1 MDEQAQKH
9 LVLGTAGHVD
19 HGKTTLI
26 KAMTGVN
33 PDRLKEEQERG
44 VTIDLGFA
52 WLPLAD
58 GGVLGII
65 DVPGHERFL
74 RNMLA
79 GASGVDI
86 VLLVVAADEGVMP
99 QTREHMEI
107 LELLETKQ
115 GVVALTKCDM
125 VEPEWVD
132 LVEEDLRKY
141 LSRTFLRET
150 RIVRVSGTTGEGVPE
165 LVQEIQR
172 LAQSTRQR
180 SMEGP
185 FRLPVDRVFTITG
198 FGTVVTGTLVSGT
211 LRVGDAA
218 TILPEGINSRVRQIQ
233 VFGRKLESVQAGNRV
248 AVNLVGVDI
257 DDFSRGSAIVPPGYL
272 DATKAIDASVSM
284 LADAPRSLTNRLRV
298 RVHLGTAEAIGRVM
312 VIGAQEIEPGAKGMA
327 QIRLERPVV
336 AARGDR
342 FVLRSYSPMHLLGGG
357 VVLEPR
363 ALKHKRGEKGVIE
376 RLERALAGSP
386 EDIVLDALTMAEAGL
401 TKPQIVQKTGLVE
414 NDVSASLK
422 SLAEDG
428 QAIEQAGRFLA
439 RSSYEMLAARLQ
451 SALEAYHSANPMKP
465 GAPKEEMRAQLGPR
479 VDQKGFQALL
489 ALMAVDARV
498 VVSEATIRLPEHTPT
513 LSTKQKELADRIER
527 AFLEAG
533 SNPPLASEIDQ
544 RYGPEGRAI
553 VAMLVE
559 RGMLVRITPEV
570 VFHRQA
576 LGNIESALRD
586 YLVQHGQITV
596 AQFRDLIGSSRKYV
610 VPLVEYFDDA
620 KVTRRVGDERV
631 LWGKGT

>member
-1 MDEQAQKH
+1 MSEQAQKH

-26 KAMTGVN
+26 KAMTGIN

-74 RNMLA
+74 KNMLA

-125 VEPEWVD
+125 VEPEWIDV
-132 LVEEDLRKY
+132 VEDDLRGY
-141 LSRTFLRET
+141 LAETFLRDAS
-150 RIVRVSGTTGEGVPE
+150 IMRVSGTTGEGVSE
-165 LVQEIQR
+165 LVSEIQK
-172 LAQSTRQR
+172 LAQNVHQKSVQ
-180 SMEGP
+180 GP

-198 FGTVVTGTLVSGT
+198 FGTVITGTLVSGT

-218 TILPEGINSRVRQIQ
+218 TILPEGITSRVRQIQ
-233 VFGRKLESVQAGNRV
+233 VFGKKLESVQAGNRV

-272 DATKAIDASVSM
+272 EATKAIDASVSM
-284 LADAPRSLTNRLRV
+284 LADSPRSLTNRLRV
-298 RVHLGTAEAIGRVM
+298 RVHLGTAEAIGRIM
-312 VIGAQEIEPGAKGMA
+312 LIGSDEIAPGAKGMA
-327 QIRLERPVV
+327 QIRLEGPVV

-357 VVLEPR
+357 VVLEPK
-363 ALKHKRGEKGVIE
+363 ATKHKRGEKGVVE

-401 TKPQIVQKTGLVE
+401 IKPQIVQRTGLVDNE
-414 NDVSASLK
+414 VSASLK
-422 SLAEDG
+422 LLVEDG
-428 QAIEQAGRFLA
+428 RAIEQSGRFLA

-451 SALEAYHSANPMKP
+451 SALEAYHSANPVKP

-489 ALMAVDARV
+489 ALMAADARV
-498 VVSEATIRLPEHTPT
+498 MVSEATIRLPEHVPT
-513 LSTKQKELADRIER
+513 LSARQKELADRIER

-533 SNPPLASEIDQ
+533 ANPPLAQEVDQ
-544 RYGPEGRAI
+544 RFGPEGRTI
-553 VAMLVE
+553 VAMLIDRGTLE
-559 RGMLVRITPEV
+559 RIAPEV
-570 VFHRQA
+570 VFHKQA
-576 LGNIESALRD
+576 LGSIESALRA
-586 YLVQHGQITV
+586 YLVEHGQITV

-620 KVTRRVGDERV
+620 KVTRRVGDQRV
-631 LWGKGT
+631 LWRKGI